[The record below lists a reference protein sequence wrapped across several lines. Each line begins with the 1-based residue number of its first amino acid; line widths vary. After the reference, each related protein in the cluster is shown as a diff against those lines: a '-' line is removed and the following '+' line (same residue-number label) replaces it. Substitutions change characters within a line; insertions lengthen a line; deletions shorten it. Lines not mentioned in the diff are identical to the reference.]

1 MSRQRKP
8 YPKTCKTDS
17 GPSLVPSPPPQLS
30 LLTVKK
36 TVYSARNGAPKK
48 AEELYL
54 RPFVSKK
61 REMAQPIKPPLC
73 YRTASDDSC
82 GGGLGTRLL

>member
-8 YPKTCKTDS
+8 YPKTCKTNS
-17 GPSLVPSPPPQLS
+17 GPSPPPQLS
-30 LLTVKK
+30 SLTVKK

-54 RPFVSKK
+54 CPFVSKK
-61 REMAQPIKPPLC
+61 REMVQPMPTKAFS
-73 YRTASDDSC
+73 TASQGSC
-82 GGGLGTRLL
+82 HAHSTLC